1 MVQQSQNRWHAPP
14 PEQSGHSSE
23 TPSVASWMQDVLG
36 RPAPSQTTSSQPYH
50 PNPVNAGY
58 ERASSQPDASQRLA
72 PDLQSRLAAIA
83 KNIQAL
89 ESRVV
94 GDPAPH
100 HPATAPMGDPL
111 EALRRRKMQL
121 ERGAGQ
127 HPGPAPHATMDR
139 APTYETTVEAAPQS
153 APDGIDQLAT
163 HLDEQLYQLTHA
175 VNDIRKLAETSAA
188 GQAGLSQKVEALQN
202 RVERPVP
209 PPVTGPALEPSVEP
223 SLAQLSAQV
232 RAVQDAISAMPK
244 LEAVQSLEDGYRH
257 ILARLDGLKMDGT
270 PDDKIDA
277 LYAEVSSL
285 REVLD
290 GLSSSGTASMVGE
303 MRSMIAQL
311 EARPNGNGD
320 ANRIAEA
327 LESVKEMARGEMPGQ
342 DSTFIREAI
351 GSVVERLVALEARI
365 EALAAGADD
374 SVVTKRLDAIQSE
387 MARLS
392 TFQDEARGLTS
403 ALDTIRQEM
412 RDASFSA
419 EGLNFGEHFSTLQ
432 RFEEMASG
440 YTAQV
445 AELSSRLNALDG
457 TLDAQAEMAREI
469 AALSHQVNSFTA
481 AMPIR
486 EIEQALLDLTGRVT
500 ALQED
505 TGAERLAMAVRSL
518 GERVESCLK
527 SIPKTEAIVDAVE
540 ARLDSRMAGLDTR
553 LDGLHKAISNADAPL
568 IDHLSKRLETLIAA
582 MPAPSADEALA
593 SLERQLADINA
604 RQSQSDAVSGE
615 EVASLHKEL
624 ARVGASVELASNRE
638 LQRSI
643 VEQVRDLA
651 DRIDAARTTGNADI
665 LPEIEQQIEVL
676 AARFQSLGLFDPSTA
691 ATVPEYLIERL
702 EERLD
707 ADPTAAGLDD
717 LQTELVSLR
726 EDASDQ
732 DKRMYATLESMQSAL
747 ETVIERIGA
756 LETDDRAARTL
767 ASEAARDHP
776 VDAPKARQP
785 EKASL
790 HTSKPDVSRP
800 ETAMAETEEAA
811 PEPGDAKTLL
821 RQLSGAMD
829 EPVKRADAEPP
840 MQAQPAVAS
849 TPQTATPDIA
859 SQRASFIAAARRAA
873 QTAALQA
880 GGGVPRST
888 QAMPSALDTLQP
900 SQDLADPNTRIEPDL
915 EPAESDLQ
923 PAQDPFEEADHH
935 AGARGK
941 KKKTPKAEQA
951 GKQRSLSRAMLVA
964 LVLFTVGLGLFVL
977 NLIAPVDQIGDSV
990 IGPAEAPADDGA
1002 AAPVLAPRVVGDDPV
1017 EAGRIPQG
1025 PATAP
1030 DDPVAARD
1038 VLGEAPQPVPVQEPA
1053 SLVDNQIE
1061 STTNDAADA
1070 VADTLV
1076 TRSTVG
1082 TGFERDRG
1090 PIMAETPQLSVAAP
1104 ILPPPAN
1111 DLGPLLNPTP
1121 PPLPSATADSLP
1133 EAIGS
1138 PRLRVAAASGDPAA
1152 EFEIAARFMEGRFV
1166 PQDLAAAAHWYGR
1179 AAQQGIAPAAYRLG
1193 SFYEQGRGVERNR
1206 DGAVAW
1212 YERAALDG
1220 NPRAMHNLAV
1230 MAAEG
1235 AGQAP
1240 DFALAA
1246 AWFIPAANRGL
1257 ADSQFNLAVLYAR
1270 GMGVERDLME
1280 SYKWFALAANA
1291 GDSEAVNRRDEVA
1304 GVLGEETL
1312 ALARARVDN
1321 WVPIPVERASV
1332 EVPRPDGGWDDASTR
1347 AGLSV
1352 DATPAQRLVAEAQNL
1367 LSQRGYDPGPADGLL
1382 GPRTN
1387 NAVRAFR
1394 QSIGLGDSDVIDQA
1408 LIDAL
1413 RAGTSL

>member
-14 PEQSGHSSE
+14 PEQSSHSSA
-23 TPSVASWMQDVLG
+23 TPTVASWMQDVLG
-36 RPAPSQTTSSQPYH
+36 RPAPSQSSNPQPY
-50 PNPVNAGY
+50 PKPVGPGNAH
-58 ERASSQPDASQRLA
+58 ASSQPGASGQPA

-83 KNIQAL
+83 RNIQAL
-89 ESRVV
+89 ESKIA
-94 GDPAPH
+94 GDPVPH
-100 HPATAPMGDPL
+100 HPADAAMGDPL
-111 EALRRRKMQL
+111 EALRRRKMTL

-127 HPGPAPHATMDR
+127 HPGLAPQATMDQP
-139 APTYETTVEAAPQS
+139 PTYETTAATEPQS
-153 APDGIDQLAT
+153 APDGLDQLAT

-188 GQAGLSQKVEALQN
+188 GQAGLSQKVEALQS
-202 RVERPVP
+202 RVEQPVA
-209 PPVTGPALEPSVEP
+209 GPALEPSSEP
-223 SLAQLSAQV
+223 SMAQLSAQV

-244 LEAVQSLEDGYRH
+244 MEAVKSLEDGYHH

-270 PDDKIDA
+270 PDHKIDA

-311 EARPNGNGD
+311 EAHPNGND
-320 ANRIAEA
+320 DRITEA
-327 LESVKEMARGEMPGQ
+327 LESIREMARGGMPGQ
-342 DSTFIREAI
+342 DQAFIREAI

-392 TFQDEARGLTS
+392 MFQDEARGLAS

-412 RDASFSA
+412 RDVSSSA
-419 EGLNFGEHFSTLQ
+419 ESLNLGELQ
-432 RFEEMASG
+432 RFEEMAGS

-445 AELSSRLNALDG
+445 AELSARLHALDG
-457 TLDAQAEMAREI
+457 ALDTQAEMAREV
-469 AALSHQVNSFTA
+469 ASLSRQMNSFTA

-486 EIEQALLDLTGRVT
+486 EIEQSLLDLTSRVT

-518 GERVESCLK
+518 GERVEACLN
-527 SIPKTEAIVDAVE
+527 SIPKTETIVEAVE
-540 ARLDSRMAGLDTR
+540 ARLDRRMNGLDTR

-582 MPAPSADEALA
+582 IPTPRADEALA
-593 SLERQLADINA
+593 SLEQQLADINA
-604 RQSQSDAVSGE
+604 RQAQSDAVSGE

-643 VEQVRDLA
+643 VEEVRHLA
-651 DRIDAARTTGNADI
+651 DRFDAARTTGNADI

-676 AARFQSLGLFDPSTA
+676 AARFQSLGLFDPSVA
-691 ATVPEYLIERL
+691 ATVPDHLIERL

-707 ADPTAAGLDD
+707 AYPTASGLND

-726 EDASDQ
+726 ENASDQ

-747 ETVIERIGA
+747 ETVIDRIGA
-756 LETDDRAARTL
+756 LETDDRAARAL
-767 ASEAARDHP
+767 AGETARDEG

-790 HTSKPDVSRP
+790 ETSKPDVPRP
-800 ETAMAETEEAA
+800 EAPKPMADNGEPA

-829 EPVKRADAEPP
+829 EPVQRAEAESP
-840 MQAQPAVAS
+840 MPAQPAVAS
-849 TPQTATPDIA
+849 APQTATPDIA

-880 GGGVPRST
+880 GGGVPRSA
-888 QAMPSALDTLQP
+888 QAMPSALDALQP
-900 SQDLADPNTRIEPDL
+900 SPYPADPNTRIEPDL
-915 EPAESDLQ
+915 EPAASDPEL
-923 PAQDPFEEADHH
+923 AEDPFEEADDL

-941 KKKTPKAEQA
+941 KKKNKKPKEEQA
-951 GKQRSLSRAMLVA
+951 GKQRSLSRAMLIA
-964 LVLFTVGLGLFVL
+964 LVLFTVGLGLFVV

-990 IGPAEAPADDGA
+990 FAPADAPVDDGA
-1002 AAPVLAPRVVGDDPV
+1002 AAPGLAPRVVGDDPV
-1017 EAGRIPQG
+1017 EAGRIPEA
-1025 PATAP
+1025 PAVTP
-1030 DDPVAARD
+1030 DEPVAARD
-1038 VLGEAPQPVPVQEPA
+1038 TLSDAPQPLPAQEPA
-1053 SLVDNQIE
+1053 SVPDAETE
-1061 STTNDAADA
+1061 SAANGAAGA
-1070 VADTLV
+1070 VAGTLAA
-1076 TRSTVG
+1076 RNTVG

-1090 PIMAETPQLSVAAP
+1090 PIMAETPQLSAAAP

-1111 DLGPLLNPTP
+1111 DLGPLINPTP
-1121 PPLPSATADSLP
+1121 PPLPTATADSLP

-1193 SFYEQGRGVERNR
+1193 SFYEQGRGVERSR

-1212 YERAALDG
+1212 YEQAALEG

-1240 DFALAA
+1240 DFAQAA

-1304 GVLGEETL
+1304 GVLDEETL

-1347 AGLSV
+1347 AGLST
-1352 DATPAQRLVAEAQNL
+1352 DATPAQRLIAEAQTL

-1394 QSIGLGDSDVIDQA
+1394 QSVGLGDSDVIDQA
-1408 LIDAL
+1408 LLDAL